1 MCLNQS
7 PANENIWWITGPV
20 ICLRI
25 LFFLQKNNGKIN
37 RFNKVIKPHK
47 IIILTA
53 EITQTEKKTLSSNQ
67 LQNKIL
73 IFALGHLEPCSL
85 RLALL
90 WISCSFLRIHN
101 IRCMAYLFSHREEV
115 SVWYL
120 PRGLTVSCIQTNRDG
135 DTALI
140 DPKRIIKHDISRPE
154 ISICT
159 WNQIKGE
166 FRLP

>member
-101 IRCMAYLFSHREEV
+101 IPWHIYIHIKRRWVCDINPEV
-115 SVWYL
+115 WLCRTFRPIVMETRRWKDHKTQYIKNWNFMMSLKSKY
-120 PRGLTVSCIQTNRDG
+120 S
-135 DTALI
+135 
-140 DPKRIIKHDISRPE
+140 RI
-154 ISICT
+154 
-159 WNQIKGE
+159 
-166 FRLP
+166 